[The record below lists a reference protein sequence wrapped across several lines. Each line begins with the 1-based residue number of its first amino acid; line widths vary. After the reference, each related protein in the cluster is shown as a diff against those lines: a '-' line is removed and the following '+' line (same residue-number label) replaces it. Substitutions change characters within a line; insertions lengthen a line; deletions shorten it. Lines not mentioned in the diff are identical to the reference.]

1 MKILNGAKT
10 LALGLWLG
18 LATPVWAN
26 QTPPTPVSPAPAPA
40 QPAPAQAQPAQPWV
54 SACRG
59 EAAARVCDTVQS
71 LVETGTQ
78 REVVRVAFAKQ
89 KSTGRVGILIKTPLG
104 LRLDTGAM
112 LRLNGETR
120 GSIEGLVYSRC
131 LADGCY
137 AEKPLS
143 SADITKIKSAR
154 TIDLLLLNL
163 QGGPV
168 AISIT
173 TTGLSAAL
181 NGL

>member
-1 MKILNGAKT
+1 MTPSRLSRVMSLSLMLVST
-10 LALGLWLG
+10 QPAL
-18 LATPVWAN
+18 AN
-26 QTPPTPVSPAPAPA
+26 QAAPTPLLTTTSGPQSQV
-40 QPAPAQAQPAQPWV
+40 QPWV
-54 SACRG
+54 SSCRG
-59 EAAARVCDTVQS
+59 TGNERVCDTVQS

-89 KSTGRVGILIKTPLG
+89 KTTGRVGILIKTPLG

-112 LRLNGETR
+112 LRLNGQTE
-120 GSIEGLVYSRC
+120 GSIDGLVYSRC
-131 LADGCY
+131 LADGCF

-143 SADITKIKSAR
+143 AADLTKIKNAR
-154 TIDLLLLNL
+154 TIDILLLNL

-173 TTGLSAAL
+173 PTGLTAAL